1 MQRTTTWLTAATH
14 DRLVRELAVLTGAPV
29 PPETAAEFDVPVD
42 QERRDTRIARIQE
55 LLRDAVVGEAPPDD
69 GIAEPGMVLTVRY
82 GSDGGVGA
90 GSGEDG
96 TETFLLGVRDR
107 SDAEGITVYSPES
120 PLGRA
125 LIGAREGEERDYT
138 TPRGKTFTVT
148 LVRAVPY
155 EPS

>member
-29 PPETAAEFDVPVD
+29 PPETAAEFEVPVD

-69 GIAEPGMVLTVRY
+69 GVAEPGMVLTVRY
-82 GSDGGVGA
+82 GSEEEA
-90 GSGEDG
+90 
-96 TETFLLGVRDR
+96 ETFLLGVRDR

-125 LIGAREGEERDYT
+125 LIGAREGEEREYT
-138 TPRGKTFTVT
+138 TPRGKTFAVT

-155 EPS
+155 RPA